1 MSVITTVDATRAIAG
16 AGMLPRRVLTSLPLR
31 SSVRWFRG
39 AVASK
44 LRHDQEH
51 IPPPPIT
58 QLNESE
64 TVLRKS
70 VKRFGDEAVKPLVRQ
85 MDERSTMDERVISG
99 MFENGFM
106 GVEIPFEYGGPGA
119 TFFDVI
125 LIVEELAKVDPSV
138 AVFNDVQNTL
148 VAPLIIEYGSQLQ
161 KEKYLSRI
169 HSDWVDPSVAVFNDV
184 QNTLVAP
191 LIIEYGSQLQ
201 KEKYLSRIHSDWV
214 GSFCLS
220 ESSSGSDAFALKTT
234 AKKDGDDYIITG
246 SKLWISN
253 AGHAHFFLV
262 MANVD
267 PSKGYKGITTFLVDR
282 HQKGVEVGKKED
294 KLGIRASSTC
304 PVHFDDV
311 RVNKDMVLG
320 EVGKGY
326 KMAIECLNAGRIGI
340 GAQMVG
346 LSQGCFDATI
356 PYLQE
361 RKQFGKRIIDFQGM
375 QHQIADIATQIEAA
389 RLLVYNAARMK
400 EASIDFVKEAAMA
413 KWYSSVVATNTTSKC
428 LEWMGGVGFT
438 KSYPVEKYYRDC
450 KIGTIYEGTSNIQ
463 LNTIAKLIDL
473 EHKHG

>member
-64 TVLRKS
+64 TIHEPKS
-70 VKRFGDEAVKPLVRQ
+70 LVKRFGDEAVKPLVRQ
-85 MDERSTMDERVISG
+85 MDDSSTMDERVISG

-125 LIVEELAKVDPSV
+125 LIVEELAK
-138 AVFNDVQNTL
+138 
-148 VAPLIIEYGSQLQ
+148 
-161 KEKYLSRI
+161 
-169 HSDWVDPSVAVFNDV
+169 VDPSVAVFNDV